1 MILKTSLLLTL
12 QKHCWGTRGR
22 AAKGTLVLR
31 KGVNMKVEDVLI
43 QLEEIILEHRKQFR
57 TDVLKVVNDIELR
70 DSIALS
76 NEDINDIADA
86 LIMVAHLKV
95 LGAMERK
102 QCITCRCPRKSF
114 EEELQ
119 EVFEKNKYTHVGYSD
134 KAMCE

>member
-1 MILKTSLLLTL
+1 MKTSLLLTL

-22 AAKGTLVLR
+22 AAKGTLVFR

-70 DSIALS
+70 DSIAFS
-76 NEDINDIADA
+76 HEDINDIADA
-86 LIMVAHLKV
+86 LIVVAHLKAV
-95 LGAMERK
+95 GAIGRK
-102 QCITCRCPRKSF
+102 QCITCRLPRKSF
-114 EEELQ
+114 KEELQ